1 VIKSRGKR
9 DRSAAVVHVSISKC
23 LAKFRFVTR
32 YRYRPPVGESAY
44 MADTEQNLGGA
55 TGMSASMAAAPQG
68 AGPSGPVGFSSS
80 GMSGEPA
87 EILNHVE
94 ALRAQIA
101 LVRAAIGRVIYGQDE
116 VIDQTLITLLS
127 GGHVLLVGVPGLG
140 KSRLVETL
148 GTVLGLATKRVQFT
162 PDLMPADI
170 VGSEVLDEAEGRRAF
185 RFVPGPVFCQLLM
198 ADEINRASP
207 RTQSALLQAM
217 QEQRVA
223 IGGVEHALPRP
234 FHVLATQ
241 NPIEQEGTYP
251 LPEAQL
257 DRFLLEVN
265 VGYPDLAA
273 ERAMLIATTGAA
285 DARPVQAMTAAEL
298 LAAQALIRRVP
309 IGEKV
314 VDAILAL
321 VRGGRPETAD
331 DELVRRH
338 VAWGPGPRAAQA
350 LMLACRAR
358 ALLVGPDRL
367 SPSVDDVAALARPV
381 LRHRMALSFSA
392 RADGVVLS
400 DVIDRLVERLG

>member
-1 VIKSRGKR
+1 MPDDELRDSFSRV
-9 DRSAAVVHVSISKC
+9 RSEVAKAVVGQDAAV
-23 LAKFRFVTR
+23 
-32 YRYRPPVGESAY
+32 
-44 MADTEQNLGGA
+44 
-55 TGMSASMAAAPQG
+55 TG
-68 AGPSGPVGFSSS
+68 
-80 GMSGEPA
+80 
-87 EILNHVE
+87 L
-94 ALRAQIA
+94 LIA
-101 LVRAAIGRVIYGQDE
+101 L
-116 VIDQTLITLLS
+116 LC
-127 GGHVLLVGVPGLG
+127 GGHVLLEGVPGVAKTLLIRTL
-140 KSRLVETL
+140 SRSLSL
-148 GTVLGLATKRVQFT
+148 DSKRVQFT

-170 VGSEVLDEAEGRRAF
+170 VGSEVLDEADGRRAF

-223 IGGVEHALPRP
+223 VAGVEHALPRP

-273 ERAMLIATTGAA
+273 ERAMLIATTGAS
-285 DARPVQAMTAAEL
+285 DARPAQAMTAAEL
-298 LAAQALIRRVP
+298 LTAQALIRRVP
-309 IGEKV
+309 IGDKV
-314 VDAILAL
+314 VDAILSL

-331 DELVRRH
+331 DEIVRRH

-358 ALLVGPDRL
+358 ALLVGADRL
-367 SPSVDDVAALARPV
+367 SPSVDDVVALARPV

-400 DVIDRLVERLG
+400 DVIDRLVARLG